1 MRDAGLNDQNF
12 ARLKAEVIDAG
23 LCTRCGS
30 CVGVCPEGAIQFDD
44 PLGEVLPELVGE
56 CCERGTCY
64 AGCPGK
70 FVSWPKL
77 TEQVFGSPHGQALA
91 PTNFLI
97 GQRLAAYVGFSTDE
111 QLRGNGAS
119 GGVVSAISTY
129 LLEQGLVDGVITLI
143 DSPKEPYR
151 AIPQIITCREEVLAA
166 AQSRYSI
173 SPVNT
178 ILGSLAT
185 LPGRYAYVG
194 LPCQVHSLR
203 KLQAARYP
211 GIEKIQYV
219 IGTYCGN
226 ILHFDAVRSFLRRNG
241 VSDLTQVSSLKY
253 RAGTWPGRME
263 VRLHDGRI
271 FSLEKFYANY
281 LIPFY
286 IMQRCLLCTDLTNEF
301 ADISAGD
308 GWTPIYEE
316 RGKGS
321 NIVLVRTP
329 SGATLISDMRAQA
342 RLELHEISDEAV
354 VNMHSHGLDLKKRGA
369 FLRIATRARAG
380 KTVPEY
386 GYELVT
392 ATRSRRLQEAV
403 IDLVFSVC
411 GRPLSRRMVNLIPV
425 QGIGRLF
432 KLLRKAWIRTTR
444 STKRS
449 GLFQSQFRLTEDQ
462 QPYAQEDLR
471 NG

>member
-1 MRDAGLNDQNF
+1 MTEQNF
-12 ARLKAEVIDAG
+12 AHLRAEVIDAG

-30 CVGVCPEGAIQFDD
+30 CVGVCPEGVVQFDD
-44 PLGEVLPELVGE
+44 PLGEVLPTLVGE
-56 CCERGTCY
+56 CCERGACY
-64 AGCPGK
+64 ASCPGK

-77 TEQVFGSPHGQALA
+77 TEQLFGYPPGQSPT

-97 GQRLAAYVGFSTDE
+97 GQHLAAYVGFSADA
-111 QLRGNGAS
+111 QLRNNGAS

-129 LLEQGLVDGVITLI
+129 LLEQDLVDGVITLI
-143 DSPKEPYR
+143 DSPQEPYR
-151 AIPQIITCREEVLAA
+151 AIPQIITKREEVLAA

-173 SPVNT
+173 NPVNT
-178 ILGSLAT
+178 ILGSLAG
-185 LPGRYAYVG
+185 LAGRYAYVG

-203 KLQAARYP
+203 KLQAAKYP
-211 GIEKIQYV
+211 GCEKIQYI

-241 VSDLTQVSSLKY
+241 VSDLMQVSSLKY

-271 FSLEKFYANY
+271 FGLEKFYANY

-301 ADISAGD
+301 ADISTGD
-308 GWTPIYEE
+308 GWTPVYEE

-329 SGATLISDMRAQA
+329 AGAGIIKDMRQQA
-342 RLELHEISDEAV
+342 HLELHEISDEAA

-369 FLRIATRARAG
+369 FLRIAGRARAG
-380 KTVPEY
+380 KAVPEY
-386 GYELVT
+386 GYELVA
-392 ATRSRRLQEAV
+392 ATRARRLQESV

-411 GRPLSRRMVNLIPV
+411 GRSLPRRMVNLIPV

-432 KLLRKAWIRTTR
+432 KLLRKVWIRTTR

-449 GLFQSQFRLTEDQ
+449 GLFQAQFRLTEDHLPHAPENQ
-462 QPYAQEDLR
+462 R

>member
-1 MRDAGLNDQNF
+1 MRDGGLNEQNF
-12 ARLKAEVIDAG
+12 ALLKAEVIDAG

-44 PLGEVLPELVGE
+44 PLGEVLPMLIGE
-56 CCERGTCY
+56 CCDRGGCY
-64 AGCPGK
+64 ASCPGK
-70 FVSWPKL
+70 FVSWPEL
-77 TEQVFGSPHGQALA
+77 NAQVFGFPSGQAAA
-91 PTNFLI
+91 PNNFLV
-97 GQRLAAYVGFSTDE
+97 GQHLAAYVGYSTDE

-119 GGVVSAISTY
+119 GGVISAISAY
-129 LLEQGLVDGVITLI
+129 LLEQGMVDGVITLI
-143 DSPKEPYR
+143 DSPQEPYR
-151 AIPQIITCREEVLAA
+151 AIPQIITRREEVLAA

-178 ILGSLAT
+178 ILGSLAA

-211 GIEKIQYV
+211 GIEKIHYI

-226 ILHFDAVRSFLRRNG
+226 ILHFDAVRSFLRRSG
-241 VSDLTQVSSLKY
+241 VSDLAQVRSLKY

-263 VRLHDGRI
+263 IRLHDGRI

-308 GWTPIYEE
+308 GWTPVYEE

-329 SGATLISDMRAQA
+329 VGAALINEMREQA

-369 FLRIATRARAG
+369 FLRIAARTQVG
-380 KTVPEY
+380 KAVPQY

-392 ATRSRRLQEAV
+392 ATRARRLQETV
-403 IDLVFSVC
+403 IDLVFSIC
-411 GRPLSRRMVNLIPV
+411 GRPLPRRLVNLIPV

-432 KLLRKAWIRTTR
+432 KLLRKVWIRTTR

-449 GLFQSQFRLTEDQ
+449 GLFQTQFRLTEDQ
-462 QPYAQEDLR
+462 PPHAQADQC

>member
-1 MRDAGLNDQNF
+1 MNDQNF
-12 ARLKAEVIDAG
+12 ARLRAEVIDAG

-30 CVGVCPEGAIQFDD
+30 CVGVCPEQAIQFDD
-44 PLGEVLPELVGE
+44 PLGEVLPTLVGK
-56 CCERGTCY
+56 CCERGACY

-77 TEQVFGSPHGQALA
+77 TEQVFGSPPGQAPA
-91 PTNFLI
+91 PTNFLV
-97 GQRLAAYVGFSTDE
+97 GQHLAAYVGFSTDE

-129 LLEQGLVDGVITLI
+129 LLEQGLVDGVIALI
-143 DSPKEPYR
+143 DSPQEPYR
-151 AIPQIITCREEVLAA
+151 AIPQIITRREEVLAA

-178 ILGSLAT
+178 ILGSLAA

-194 LPCQVHSLR
+194 LPCQIHSLR

-211 GIEKIQYV
+211 GIEKIQYI

-226 ILHFDAVRSFLRRNG
+226 ILHFDAVRSFLRRSG
-241 VSDLTQVSSLKY
+241 VADLSQVSSLKY

-271 FSLEKFYANY
+271 FGLEKFYANY

-308 GWTPIYEE
+308 GWTPVYEE

-329 SGATLISDMRAQA
+329 PGAAIINEMRGQA
-342 RLELHEISDEAV
+342 RLELHEISYEAV

-380 KTVPEY
+380 KAVPEY

-392 ATRSRRLQEAV
+392 ATRARRMQETV

-411 GRPLSRRMVNLIPV
+411 GRPLPRRLVNLIPV
-425 QGIGRLF
+425 EGVGRLF
-432 KLLRKAWIRTTR
+432 KLLRKVWIRTTR

-462 QPYAQEDLR
+462 QPHAQENQL

>member
-1 MRDAGLNDQNF
+1 MNDQNF
-12 ARLKAEVIDAG
+12 ARLRAEVIDAG

-30 CVGVCPEGAIQFDD
+30 CVGVCPEGAVQFDD
-44 PLGEVLPELVGE
+44 PLGEVLPTLVGK
-56 CCERGTCY
+56 CCERGACY

-77 TEQVFGSPHGQALA
+77 TEQVFGSPPGQAPA
-91 PTNFLI
+91 PTNFLV
-97 GQRLAAYVGFSTDE
+97 GQHLAAYVGFSTDE

-119 GGVVSAISTY
+119 GGVVSAISIY
-129 LLEQGLVDGVITLI
+129 LLEQDLVDGVIALI
-143 DSPKEPYR
+143 DSPQEPYR
-151 AIPQIITCREEVLAA
+151 AIPQIITRREEVLAA

-178 ILGSLAT
+178 ILGSLAA

-203 KLQAARYP
+203 KLQAAKYP
-211 GIEKIQYV
+211 GIEKIQYI

-226 ILHFDAVRSFLRRNG
+226 ILHFDSVRSFLRRNG
-241 VSDLTQVSSLKY
+241 VSDLSQVSSLKY

-271 FSLEKFYANY
+271 FGLEKFYANY

-308 GWTPIYEE
+308 GWSPVYEE
-316 RGKGS
+316 RGTGW
-321 NIVLVRTP
+321 NIILVRTP
-329 SGATLISDMRAQA
+329 PGAALINDMREQA
-342 RLELHEISDEAV
+342 RLELHGISYEAV

-380 KTVPEY
+380 KAVPEY
-386 GYELVT
+386 GYKLVT
-392 ATRSRRLQEAV
+392 ATRTRRLQETV
-403 IDLVFSVC
+403 IDLIFSVC
-411 GRPLSRRMVNLIPV
+411 GRPLPRRLVNLIPV
-425 QGIGRLF
+425 QGVGRLF
-432 KLLRKAWIRTTR
+432 KLLRKVWIRTTH

-449 GLFQSQFRLTEDQ
+449 GLFQSQFRLTEI
-462 QPYAQEDLR
+462 QPSPAQEDQR
-471 NG
+471 SG

>member
-1 MRDAGLNDQNF
+1 MTGQNF
-12 ARLKAEVIDAG
+12 AHLKAEVIDAG

-30 CVGVCPEGAIQFDD
+30 CVGVCPEGAVQFDD
-44 PLGEVLPELVGE
+44 PLGEVLPTLVGE
-56 CCERGTCY
+56 CCERGYCY

-70 FVSWPKL
+70 FVSWPIL
-77 TEQVFGSPHGQALA
+77 TEQVSGAPLGQALA
-91 PTNFLI
+91 ATNFLI
-97 GQRLAAYVGFSTDE
+97 GQHQAAYVGFSTDA
-111 QLRGNGAS
+111 QLRNNGAS

-129 LLEQGLVDGVITLI
+129 LLEQGLVDGVISLI
-143 DSPKEPYR
+143 DSPQEPYR
-151 AIPQIITCREEVLAA
+151 AIPQIITRREEVLAA

-178 ILGSLAT
+178 ILGSLAG

-203 KLQAARYP
+203 KLQAAVYP
-211 GIEKIQYV
+211 GIEKIKYI

-226 ILHFDAVRSFLRRNG
+226 ILHFEAVRSFLRRNR

-271 FSLEKFYANY
+271 FGLEKFYANY

-308 GWTPIYEE
+308 GWSTAYEE

-329 SGATLISDMRAQA
+329 TGAALINGMQKQA
-342 RLELHEISDEAV
+342 HLDLHEISDEAA

-369 FLRIATRARAG
+369 FLRIARRAKAG
-380 KTVPEY
+380 KAVPEY

-392 ATRSRRLQEAV
+392 VTRARRLQESV

-411 GRPLSRRMVNLIPV
+411 GRSLPRRMVNLIPV
-425 QGIGRLF
+425 QGVGRLF
-432 KLLRKAWIRTTR
+432 KLLRKVWIRSTR

-449 GLFQSQFRLTEDQ
+449 GLFQSQFRLTEM
-462 QPYAQEDLR
+462 QPSHSQETRR

>member
-1 MRDAGLNDQNF
+1 MSDQNF
-12 ARLKAEVIDAG
+12 TRLMAEVIDAG

-30 CVGVCPEGAIQFDD
+30 CVGVCPGGAVQFDD
-44 PLGEVLPELVGE
+44 PLGEVLPRLVGE
-56 CCERGTCY
+56 CCERGFCY
-64 AGCPGK
+64 AACPGK
-70 FVSWPKL
+70 FVSWPTL
-77 TEQVFGSPHGQALA
+77 NGQVFGPPSGQALT
-91 PTNFLI
+91 PSNFLI
-97 GQRLAAYVGFSTDE
+97 GQHQAAYVGFSTDE

-129 LLEQGLVDGVITLI
+129 LLEQGLVDGVITLV
-143 DSPKEPYR
+143 DSPQEPYR
-151 AIPQIITCREEVLAA
+151 AIPKIITRREEVLAA

-178 ILGSLAT
+178 ILGSLAA

-203 KLQAARYP
+203 KLQAASYP
-211 GIEKIQYV
+211 GIEKIQYI

-226 ILHFDAVRSFLRRNG
+226 ILHFAAVRSFLRRSG
-241 VSDLTQVSSLKY
+241 VSDLSQVSSLKY

-271 FSLEKFYANY
+271 FGLEKFYANY

-308 GWTPIYEE
+308 GWSTVYEE

-321 NIVLVRTP
+321 NIVLARTP
-329 SGATLISDMRAQA
+329 AGAALINGMQKQA
-342 RLELHEISDEAV
+342 RLELHKISDEAA

-369 FLRIATRARAG
+369 FLRIARRARAG
-380 KTVPEY
+380 KAVPEY
-386 GYELVT
+386 GYELVA
-392 ATRSRRLQEAV
+392 ATHARRLQESV

-411 GRPLSRRMVNLIPV
+411 AQPLPRRMVNRIPV

-432 KLLRKAWIRTTR
+432 KLLRKVWIRTTR

-449 GLFQSQFRLTEDQ
+449 GLFQSQFRLTEI
-462 QPYAQEDLR
+462 QPSHTQKVQR
-471 NG
+471 SG